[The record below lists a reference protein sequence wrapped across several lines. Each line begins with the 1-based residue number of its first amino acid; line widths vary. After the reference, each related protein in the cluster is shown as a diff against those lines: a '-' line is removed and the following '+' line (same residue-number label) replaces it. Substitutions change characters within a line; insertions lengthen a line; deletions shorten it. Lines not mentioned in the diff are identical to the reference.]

1 MSTKLFPMD
10 SVYHISRV
18 SGLSQL
24 HYFVLMSKCF
34 SSPKCRKEGHRFP
47 RNGSSVP
54 HCCREKGVMRTQTL
68 TRRGGKVKSI
78 TLTISIC
85 STKTANEGVW
95 EGYLR
100 NKSTHTGPLDPS
112 SQSSIT
118 TRNQNIPL
126 SSLADKAA
134 KLGNDTTECNH
145 WSDQQS
151 TECCGHGVQDTSW
164 ERLWWKGENGPP
176 GEVRHLRAESFLRQ
190 SSYGKQHR
198 ANFRELLSCCGHLRV
213 QNWTSRRGSS
223 RKGGPAS

>member
-1 MSTKLFPMD
+1 MFSFVYHLQITEKPNPAEREPPSEVKAHIKIMSTKLFPMD

-18 SGLSQL
+18 SGVSQC

-34 SSPKCRKEGHRFP
+34 SSPKCRREGHRFP

-54 HCCREKGVMRTQTL
+54 HCCREKGVTRIQTL

-85 STKTANEGVW
+85 STKTANEGVG

-118 TRNQNIPL
+118 
-126 SSLADKAA
+126 
-134 KLGNDTTECNH
+134 H
-145 WSDQQS
+145 
-151 TECCGHGVQDTSW
+151 
-164 ERLWWKGENGPP
+164 
-176 GEVRHLRAESFLRQ
+176 
-190 SSYGKQHR
+190 
-198 ANFRELLSCCGHLRV
+198 
-213 QNWTSRRGSS
+213 
-223 RKGGPAS
+223 